1 MANIDPLAED
11 LISLDESEDITDNSE
26 TMAKDT
32 NCYMRDT
39 IMGLH
44 RYVRVLHVFRNIQK
58 RYVLISYNWFKNCT
72 KLIS

>member
-1 MANIDPLAED
+1 MTLCIIIFFSSHFITDMANIDPLAED

-26 TMAKDT
+26 TMSKDT

-44 RYVRVLHVFRNIQK
+44 RYVK
-58 RYVLISYNWFKNCT
+58 Y
-72 KLIS
+72 

>member
-44 RYVRVLHVFRNIQK
+44 RYVKILQGVTCF
-58 RYVLISYNWFKNCT
+58 
-72 KLIS
+72 